1 MRWTGAIAVIVLSA
15 ALNGCLFRKK
25 PAPPLQ
31 PPPLPSP
38 VQPAPPDPMPVPG
51 VEPPAQ
57 EMQTAP
63 APSVQEPELP
73 PAPQEP
79 AKPAT
84 RSGQSPPGPRPAAT
98 PDSGPA
104 EAQPAAP
111 KPQLGEVVP
120 SAQRVQL
127 MQEYQTAANEARQ
140 ALEAA
145 SGRSLSEEQ
154 SAGLVRIRSFLSQ
167 AESLS
172 GGDPRAAAELARRAL
187 VLARDLLKSLR

>member
-1 MRWTGAIAVIVLSA
+1 
-15 ALNGCLFRKK
+15 
-25 PAPPLQ
+25 
-31 PPPLPSP
+31 
-38 VQPAPPDPMPVPG
+38 
-51 VEPPAQ
+51 
-57 EMQTAP
+57 
-63 APSVQEPELP
+63 
-73 PAPQEP
+73 
-79 AKPAT
+79 
-84 RSGQSPPGPRPAAT
+84 
-98 PDSGPA
+98 
-104 EAQPAAP
+104 
-111 KPQLGEVVP
+111 
-120 SAQRVQL
+120 